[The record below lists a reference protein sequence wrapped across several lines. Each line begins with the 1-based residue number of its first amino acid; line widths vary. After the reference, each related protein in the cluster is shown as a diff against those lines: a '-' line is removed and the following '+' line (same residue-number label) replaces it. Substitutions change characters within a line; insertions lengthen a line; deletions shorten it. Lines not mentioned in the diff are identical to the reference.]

1 MIACLGWG
9 SLTWNPDGLPVEGD
23 WYTGGLHLPVEFN
36 RVSSDGRLTL
46 VITEGTPP
54 VAVLWSYL
62 SVSSLDDGIQALAK
76 REGISRSG
84 VGQSIGVWS
93 TAYSSRHAEAAT
105 IGEWAEQR
113 DLTAVVWTALKPG
126 FRESR
131 GKPLTCRDA
140 LIYLRSLEGKGR
152 ARAEEYIRR
161 APVSVRTPYRTA
173 IEHEFGWT
181 AA

>member
-9 SLTWNPDGLPVEGD
+9 SLIWDPDGLPVKGGWNND
-23 WYTGGLHLPVEFN
+23 GLHLPVEFN

-46 VITEGTPP
+46 VITEGALP
-54 VAVLWSYL
+54 VAVLWAYL
-62 SVSSLDDGIQALAK
+62 SVSSLEDGIQALAK
-76 REGISRSG
+76 REGISPANSERS
-84 VGQSIGVWS
+84 VGAWS
-93 TAYSSRHAEAAT
+93 TAYSSQHTETAT
-105 IGEWAEQR
+105 IGKWAEER

-131 GKPLTCRDA
+131 GTPLTCQEA
-140 LIYLRSLEGKGR
+140 LTHLGSLEGEDR
-152 ARAEEYIRR
+152 TCAEEYIRR